1 MIKIRPFKHFGLK
14 LLSVGLA
21 VLLWTFVSGEQTV
34 ERGVR
39 VSLELQ
45 QFPPGLEIQGEPPST
60 VDVRVRGASGTLGR
74 VSPGDI
80 VAVLDLRAARAGRRL
95 FHLTPEQVRVPF
107 GVEVVQVTP
116 PTVALLFEHSATRQ
130 VPVVPAVDG
139 KPAAGYIVGKASAD
153 PATVEV
159 IGPES
164 AIERVT
170 EALTEPVSVAGA
182 RERVRETVTLGLLD
196 PALRLKT
203 TRAAMVTVQ
212 VLPAPLE
219 RTVRD
224 RPVHLRNLGS
234 NLTAQAVPSVVAVGL
249 RGSREVLNRVEPD
262 DITAY
267 VDLAGLGSGEY
278 QLTGKADVSRD
289 VGITH
294 VEPAVVQVQITS
306 AKN

>member
-1 MIKIRPFKHFGLK
+1 MTIRPFRHLGLK

-21 VLLWTFVSGEQTV
+21 VLLWMAVSGEQTV
-34 ERGVR
+34 ERGLR

-45 QFPPGLEIQGEPPST
+45 QFPPGLEIQGEPLST

-74 VSPGDI
+74 LSPGDI
-80 VAVLDLRAARAGRRL
+80 VAVLDLRAARVGRRL
-95 FHLTPEQVRVPF
+95 FHLTPEQVRSPF

-116 PTVALLFEHSATRQ
+116 PTVALLFEKSATRQ

-139 KPAAGYIVGKASAD
+139 KPAPGYVVGKAAAD

-159 IGPES
+159 VGPES

-182 RERVRETVTLGLLD
+182 RERVRETVTVGLLD
-196 PALRLKT
+196 PALRLKS
-203 TRAAMVTVQ
+203 TRAAIVTVQ
-212 VLPAPLE
+212 VLPAPSE

-262 DITAY
+262 DVTAY

-278 QLTGKADVSRD
+278 QLTGRADTSRE

-294 VEPAVVQVQITS
+294 VEPAAVQVRITS

>member
-21 VLLWTFVSGEQTV
+21 VLLWMAVSGEQTV

-45 QFPPGLEIQGEPPST
+45 QFPPGLEILGEPPST

-139 KPAAGYIVGKASAD
+139 KPAAGYIVGKASAE

>member
-21 VLLWTFVSGEQTV
+21 VLLWMAVSGEQTV

-116 PTVALLFEHSATRQ
+116 PSVALLFEHSATRL
-130 VPVVPAVDG
+130 VPVVPTVDG
-139 KPAAGYIVGKASAD
+139 KPAPGYVVGKASAD

-164 AIERVT
+164 SIEGVT

-182 RERVRETVTLGLLD
+182 RDRVRETVTLGLLD

-203 TRAAMVTVQ
+203 TRAAMVTVP
-212 VLPAPLE
+212 VMPAPLE

-278 QLTGKADVSRD
+278 QLTGRADVSRE
-289 VGITH
+289 VGITR
-294 VEPAVVQVQITS
+294 VEPTSVQVRITS

>member
-1 MIKIRPFKHFGLK
+1 MTTIWPFRHVGLK

-21 VLLWTFVSGEQTV
+21 VLLWMAVSGEETV
-34 ERGVR
+34 ERGLR

-80 VAVLDLRAARAGRRL
+80 VAVLDLRAARVGRRL
-95 FHLTPEQVRVPF
+95 FHLTPEQVRAPF

-116 PTVALLFEHSATRQ
+116 PTVALLFENSATRQ

-139 KPAAGYIVGKASAD
+139 KPAPGYVVGKAAAD
-153 PATVEV
+153 PPTVEV
-159 IGPES
+159 VGPES

-182 RERVRETVTLGLLD
+182 RDRVRETVTIGLLD
-196 PALRLKT
+196 PALRLKS

-249 RGSREVLNRVEPD
+249 RGNREALNRVEPD

-278 QLTGKADVSRD
+278 MLTGRADVSPE

-294 VEPAVVQVQITS
+294 VEPAAVQVRITS

>member
-21 VLLWTFVSGEQTV
+21 VLLWMAVSGEQTV

-139 KPAAGYIVGKASAD
+139 KPAAGYVVGKASAD

-203 TRAAMVTVQ
+203 TRAAMVSVQ

-219 RTVRD
+219 RSVRD

-249 RGSREVLNRVEPD
+249 RGSREMLSRVEPD

-267 VDLAGLGSGEY
+267 VDLSGLGSGEY
-278 QLTGKADVSRD
+278 QLTGRADVSRD

>member
-1 MIKIRPFKHFGLK
+1 
-14 LLSVGLA
+14 
-21 VLLWTFVSGEQTV
+21 
-34 ERGVR
+34 
-39 VSLELQ
+39 
-45 QFPPGLEIQGEPPST
+45 

-130 VPVVPAVDG
+130 VPVVPEVDG